1 MVVPV
6 RYTSVNGC
14 DSLVELHLYVLP
26 TTYAD
31 TTIYACT
38 EYTFRNQVYHH
49 DIILTD
55 TLPNAAGC
63 DSIRT
68 TAIFFSPESE
78 YTIDW
83 RSVICAGTAYDDMVF
98 HSLTEAGTYTAT
110 VSTLF
115 GCDSTIQLQLLV
127 ADEVRVAYD
136 TVMQSEL
143 PYIFEGEP
151 IIGEHA
157 SVGEYEH
164 DVRVE
169 CGIITLQ
176 ILVTEKTGVANTKR
190 EENAAARKILRDGQV
205 YILRADKTF
214 TLLGTPTNS
223 FRNCSD
229 VE

>member
-1 MVVPV
+1 M
-6 RYTSVNGC
+6 
-14 DSLVELHLYVLP
+14 
-26 TTYAD
+26 A
-31 TTIYACT
+31 
-38 EYTFRNQVYHH
+38 
-49 DIILTD
+49 
-55 TLPNAAGC
+55 
-63 DSIRT
+63 
-68 TAIFFSPESE
+68 
-78 YTIDW
+78 
-83 RSVICAGTAYDDMVF
+83 F
-98 HSLTEAGTYTAT
+98 HGLTEAGTYTAT

-115 GCDSTIQLQLLV
+115 GCDSTIHLQLLV
-127 ADEVRVAYD
+127 ADEARVAYD